1 MDITSSL
8 DVFQH
13 FQLYGTVIFIRP
25 LRSLMIYAHI
35 TSTIYLNVKTLILL
49 FDSSKPVKTHK
60 VILKRKSCLYK
71 DKF

>member
-25 LRSLMIYAHI
+25 LRSLIIYAHI
-35 TSTIYLNVKTLILL
+35 TSTIII
-49 FDSSKPVKTHK
+49 S
-60 VILKRKSCLYK
+60 
-71 DKF
+71 

>member
-25 LRSLMIYAHI
+25 LRSLIIYAHI
-35 TSTIYLNVKTLILL
+35 TSAIYLNVKTLILL
-49 FDSSKPVKTHK
+49 FDSSKP
-60 VILKRKSCLYK
+60 
-71 DKF
+71 